1 LIRKGFHVVVVQL
14 LVEIEVEGGRE
25 FRSGDREVQIE
36 IEIGMENL

>member
-25 FRSGDREVQIE
+25 FRSGDRYRDREVDI
-36 IEIGMENL
+36 